1 MLPRKYSSLIP
12 AKANDSSER
21 YTAELQK
28 VQACHYHVRY
38 LEPHY
43 GERNFIKE
51 RLKSQYCTVYL
62 KKTNFTL
69 VYNLN
74 ITQEVHRS
82 VILLNC
88 QWFKYKRWSLKTT
101 QMKMNT
107 LEKGS
112 GACPDGK
119 GCQTKHW
126 RASYTS
132 TEPVQEDSWRKPQ
145 ALLHISCLSPSIH
158 IKKKKPLFF
167 CKV

>member
-12 AKANDSSER
+12 AKANDCSER
-21 YTAELQK
+21 HTAELQK

-88 QWFKYKRWSLKTT
+88 QWFKYKR
-101 QMKMNT
+101 
-107 LEKGS
+107 
-112 GACPDGK
+112 
-119 GCQTKHW
+119 
-126 RASYTS
+126 
-132 TEPVQEDSWRKPQ
+132 
-145 ALLHISCLSPSIH
+145 
-158 IKKKKPLFF
+158 
-167 CKV
+167 